1 MLTTQKQLI
10 KTDDSMSA
18 LPTMWPQMRFRMA
31 GGQGTTWPGPSLHEK
46 GILGFILLLHT
57 FSGLKDHIPGILIPE
72 SYIVPLIK
80 LQSTKFSDCH
90 YHFCQI
96 SL

>member
-1 MLTTQKQLI
+1 
-10 KTDDSMSA
+10 
-18 LPTMWPQMRFRMA
+18 MA

-80 LQSTKFSDCH
+80 LQSISLITTFLVLK
-90 YHFCQI
+90 YRMTFCQL
-96 SL
+96 SYFMSGETF